1 MTTASLFHLCL
12 HAAMEIAERFAYK
25 GVAANLITYL
35 TGPLGQP
42 MARAAASIDA
52 WKGVSQMLPLP
63 LACVADAWLGRYRA
77 IVLASLIFAVVSR
90 RSPLPHAFFFVVR
103 GQ

>member
-1 MTTASLFHLCL
+1 
-12 HAAMEIAERFAYK
+12 
-25 GVAANLITYL
+25 
-35 TGPLGQP
+35 

-77 IVLASLIFAVVSR
+77 IVLASVIFVLVGAISFGSSSQPWRV
-90 RSPLPHAFFFVVR
+90 H
-103 GQ
+103 